1 MHHIK
6 FLAAAG
12 LGLSLAA
19 GAAQARIV
27 EVKIDKVEPLAG
39 GTAFGTV
46 GAYERVVGTA
56 RGELDPLDPRNAGI
70 VNLDK
75 APLNANGRVGYEV
88 EFFLLRPATPNAGN
102 RKILFEV
109 TNRGRKFLF
118 NWLMDAPPGSAGTLD
133 AVKETKDAGNAL
145 FLKQGYTILWAGW
158 DPDAPKAN
166 GGMVIKVPA
175 ATAGEAPIVRTIR
188 DELVSGT
195 RGPQVQAFKLSYEA
209 ASLDKALSGLTL
221 RRYEGDKPV
230 AVAADAWAFADTRTI
245 KLLPEGTKPAPG
257 AIYDLRYPAKNPW
270 VLGIGFAATRDL
282 VSFMRREDKDRA
294 GTPNPAGG
302 NIQTALA
309 VGISQSGRYLRDFIG
324 QGFNRDEGNRRVF
337 DGVLSHIAGAGRVF
351 LNAEF
356 GQPART
362 NTQHEDHFY
371 PENAFPF
378 AAARTVDPVTGRPG
392 MLLRGDRFDPKLIET
407 NTSTEYWQKG
417 ASLLHTDP
425 MGQKDLLL
433 PPNTRVYLIAGTQH
447 GGHFGSG
454 IAPGPCA
461 NPRNPHSAGP
471 PLRALILALDK
482 WVTANEAP
490 PPNMVPRI
498 SDGALVEPAAVG
510 FPAVPGAAV
519 AKSGNEIAPYSDWVA
534 PRVDKSRAY
543 RPLVAKVDAD
553 GNETA
558 GIRTPDIAVPLASYT
573 GWNLYKEPF
582 SAGALCDRDGSYLA
596 FARTKAERD
605 AKGDPRRSLEER
617 YGTHANYV
625 MAVEAAAQELV
636 RARLLLAEDAEKYV
650 AAAKARDPFKQ

>member
-1 MHHIK
+1 MQK
-6 FLAAAG
+6 TFVLAAAA
-12 LGLSLAA
+12 LGAALAA
-19 GAAQARIV
+19 DAAEARIV
-27 EVKIDKVEPLAG
+27 EIKVEKVEPLAG
-39 GTAFGTV
+39 GVPLGPA

-75 APLNANGRVGYEV
+75 AARNADGKVGYQV
-88 EFFLLRPATPNAGN
+88 EFFLLRPSDPRAGN

-118 NWLMDAPPGSAGTLD
+118 NWLMDAPPSAAGTLD
-133 AVKETKDAGNAL
+133 AVKEAKDAGNAL
-145 FLKQGYTILWAGW
+145 FLRQGYTILWTGW

-175 ATAGEAPIVRTIR
+175 ATADGAPIVRTIR

-195 RGPQVQAFKLSYEA
+195 RGPEVQAFKLSYEA
-209 ASLDKALSGLTL
+209 ATLDKSLSSLTV
-221 RRYEGDKPV
+221 RRHVGDKPAPV
-230 AVAADAWAFADTRTI
+230 PPEGWAFADARTI

-257 AIYDLRYPAKNPW
+257 LIYDLRYPAKNPW

-282 VSFMRREDKDRA
+282 VSFLRREAKDQA
-294 GTPNPAGG
+294 GNANPAGAG
-302 NIQTALA
+302 IQTALA

-337 DGVLSHIAGAGRVF
+337 DGVLSHIAGVGRVF

-378 AAARTVDPVTGRPG
+378 AAARTTDPVSGRSG
-392 MLLRGDRFDPKLIET
+392 MLLRGDRFDPKLIEV

-425 MGQKDLLL
+425 LGGKDLDL
-433 PPNTRVYLIAGTQH
+433 PANTRVYLVAGTQH
-447 GGHFGSG
+447 GGRFGSG
-454 IAPGPCA
+454 TAPGPCA

-471 PLRALILALDK
+471 PLRALIVALDR
-482 WVTANEAP
+482 WVTAGEAP
-490 PPNMVPRI
+490 PPSLVPRL
-498 SDGALVEPAAVG
+498 SDGTLVEPQGIG
-510 FPAVPGAAV
+510 FPAIPGAAV
-519 AKSGNEIAPYSDWVA
+519 ARAGNEIAPYGDWVA
-534 PRVDKSRAY
+534 PYPDKARAY
-543 RPLVAKVDAD
+543 RVLVAQVDGD

-558 GIRTPDIAVPLASYT
+558 GIRTPDIAVPLGTYT

-582 SAGALCDRDGSYLA
+582 PAGALCDRDGSFLA
-596 FARTKAERD
+596 FARTKAERA
-605 AKGDPRRSLEER
+605 AKGDPRPSLEER
-617 YGTHANYV
+617 YGNHAAYV
-625 MAVEAAAQELV
+625 AKVEAAANELV
-636 RARLLLAEDAEKYV
+636 RARLLLAEDAALYV
-650 AAAKARDPFKQ
+650 AAAKAKDPFKP

>member
-1 MHHIK
+1 MNYITI
-6 FLAAAG
+6 LAAAA
-12 LGLSLAA
+12 LGASLAG
-19 GAAQARIV
+19 GAAEARIV
-27 EVKIDKVEPLAG
+27 ELKIGKVEPLAG
-39 GTAFGTV
+39 GAAFGSA
-46 GAYERVVGTA
+46 GAYERVTGTA

-88 EFFLLRPATPNAGN
+88 EFFMLRPANQSVGN

-118 NWLMDAPPGSAGTLD
+118 NWLMDAPPASAGTLD
-133 AVKETKDAGNAL
+133 AVKEAKDAGNGL
-145 FLKQGYTILWAGW
+145 FLKLGYTILWTGW
-158 DPDAPKAN
+158 DPDAPKTN

-175 ATAGEAPIVRTIR
+175 AMAGGAPIVRTIR

-195 RGPQVQAFKLSYEA
+195 RGAQVQAFKLSYEA
-209 ASLDKALSGLTL
+209 AVLDKALSSLTV
-221 RRYEGDKPV
+221 RRHESDMPM
-230 AVAADAWAFADTRTI
+230 AVPADGWAFADARTI

-282 VSFMRREDKDRA
+282 VSFLRREEKDRA
-294 GTPNPAGG
+294 GTPNPAGAG
-302 NIQTALA
+302 IQTALA

-362 NTQHEDHFY
+362 NTQHEDHYY

-378 AAARTVDPVTGRPG
+378 SSARTADPASGRTG

-425 MGQKDLLL
+425 LGRKDLLL

-454 IAPGPCA
+454 MAPGPCA

-471 PLRALILALDK
+471 PLRALMLALDK
-482 WVTANEAP
+482 WVSSNEAP
-490 PPNMVPRI
+490 PPSMMPRI
-498 SDGALVEPAAVG
+498 ADGTLVEPAATG

-519 AKSGNEIAPYSDWVA
+519 AKSGNEIAPYGDWVA
-534 PRVDKSRAY
+534 PRADKAKAY

-558 GIRTPDIAVPLASYT
+558 GIRTPDIAVPLGSYT

-582 SAGALCDRDGSYLA
+582 SAGALCDRDGSFLA
-596 FARTKAERD
+596 FARTKAERE
-605 AKGDPRRSLEER
+605 AKGDPRPSLEER
-617 YGTHANYV
+617 YGTHQNYL
-625 MAVEAAAQELV
+625 MGVEGAAQELV
-636 RARLLLAEDAEKYV
+636 RARLLLAEDAALYV
-650 AAAKARDPFKQ
+650 AAAKARNPFQQ

>member
-1 MHHIK
+1 MNKVHVAAAAA
-6 FLAAAG
+6 LAAG
-12 LGLSLAA
+12 LAA
-19 GAAQARIV
+19 GAADARIV
-27 EVKIDKVEPLAG
+27 EIKVAKIEPLAG
-39 GTAFGTV
+39 GAPFGAA
-46 GAYERVVGTA
+46 GSYERVTGTA
-56 RGELDPLDPRNAGI
+56 LGELDPFDPRNAGI
-70 VNLDK
+70 VNIDK
-75 APLNANGRVGYEV
+75 ARSNANGKVGYEV
-88 EFFLLRPATPNAGN
+88 EFFMLRPVDTARGN
-102 RKILFEV
+102 RKILFEA

-118 NWLMDAPPGSAGTLD
+118 NWLMDAPPTSTGTLD
-133 AVKETKDAGNAL
+133 AVKEAKDAGNGL
-145 FLKQGYTILWAGW
+145 FLKQGYTILWTGW
-158 DPDAPKAN
+158 DPDAPRTN

-175 ATAGEAPIVRTIR
+175 ATVDGAPLIRTIR

-209 ASLDKALSGLTL
+209 AVLDKTLSSLTV
-221 RRYEGDKPV
+221 RRHEGDKPMTV
-230 AVAADAWAFADTRTI
+230 PAEGWAFADARTI
-245 KLLPEGTKPAPG
+245 KLMPEGAKPEPG

-282 VSFMRREDKDRA
+282 VSFLRREEKDQA
-294 GTPNPAGG
+294 GAANPAGPG
-302 NIQTALA
+302 IQAALA

-337 DGVLSHIAGAGRVF
+337 DGVLSHIAGVGRVF

-378 AAARTVDPVTGRPG
+378 ASARTTDPVTGRSG

-454 IAPGPCA
+454 TAPGPCA
-461 NPRNPHSAGP
+461 NPRNPHSAGA
-471 PLRALILALDK
+471 PLRALIVALDK
-482 WVTANEAP
+482 WVTANEP
-490 PPNMVPRI
+490 PPPSLAPRI
-498 SDGALVEPAAVG
+498 ADGTLVGPGATG
-510 FPAVPGAAV
+510 FPAVPGAAIARAV
-519 AKSGNEIAPYSDWVA
+519 NEIAPYGDWVA
-534 PRVDKSRAY
+534 PRADKARAY

-553 GNETA
+553 GNETT
-558 GIRTPDIAVPLASYT
+558 GIRTPDIAVPLGTYT

-582 SAGALCDRDGSYLA
+582 AAGALCDRDGSFLA
-596 FARTKAERD
+596 FARTKAERE

-617 YGTHANYV
+617 YGAHANYV
-625 MAVEAAAQELV
+625 LGVDAAAQELV
-636 RARLLLAEDAEKYV
+636 RARLLLAEDAALYV

>member
-1 MHHIK
+1 MNQFK
-6 FLAAAG
+6 FLAAAA

-27 EVKIDKVEPLAG
+27 ELKIVKTEPLAG
-39 GTAFGTV
+39 GAVFGAA
-46 GAYERVVGTA
+46 GAYERVTGTA
-56 RGELDPLDPRNAGI
+56 LGELDPLDPRNAGI

-88 EFFLLRPATPNAGN
+88 EFFLLRPASPAAGN
-102 RKILFEV
+102 HKILFEV

-118 NWLMDAPPGSAGTLD
+118 NWLMDAPPASAGTLD
-133 AVKETKDAGNAL
+133 AVKEAKDAGNGL
-145 FLKQGYTILWAGW
+145 FLKLGYTILWTGW

-175 ATAGEAPIVRTIR
+175 AMAGQAPIVRTIR

-195 RGPQVQAFKLSYEA
+195 RGPEVQSFKLSYEA
-209 ASLDKALSGLTL
+209 ASLDKALSSLTL
-221 RRYEGDKPV
+221 RRHEGDKPA
-230 AVAADAWAFADTRTI
+230 AVAADAWAFADPRTI
-245 KLLPEGTKPAPG
+245 KLLPEGAKPAPG

-282 VSFMRREDKDRA
+282 VSFLRRDDKDRA
-294 GTPNPAGG
+294 GTPNPAGPG
-302 NIQTALA
+302 IQTALA

-337 DGVLSHIAGAGRVF
+337 DGVLSHIAGVGGVF

-378 AAARTVDPVTGRPG
+378 SSARTTDPVSGRAG
-392 MLLRGDRFDPKLIET
+392 TLLRGDRFDPKLIET

-425 MGQKDLLL
+425 RGQKDLLL

-454 IAPGPCA
+454 TAPGPCA

-471 PLRALILALDK
+471 PLRALIAALDR

-490 PPNMVPRI
+490 PPSMMPRLA
-498 SDGALVEPAAVG
+498 DGTLVEPAATG

-519 AKSGNEIAPYSDWVA
+519 AKSGNEIAPYGDWVA
-534 PRVDKSRAY
+534 PRADKAKAY
-543 RPLVAKVDAD
+543 RPLVARVDAD
-553 GNETA
+553 GNETV
-558 GIRTPDIAVPLASYT
+558 GIRTPDIAVPLGSYT

-582 SAGALCDRDGSYLA
+582 PSGALCDRDGSFLA
-596 FARTKAERD
+596 FARTKAERE

-617 YGTHANYV
+617 YPTHQDYV
-625 MAVEAAAQELV
+625 MAVEAAANELV
-636 RARLLLAEDAEKYV
+636 RAKLLLAEDAARYV
-650 AAAKARDPFKQ
+650 AAAKARDPLKQ